1 MVLTPLQRR
10 QLQVFQ
16 DELVQEALNARL
28 TAALQRRVSL
38 SQGKL
43 SSCYTPELEELEEI
57 LDRYTPR

>member
-16 DELVQEALNARL
+16 DELVQETLNARL
-28 TAALQRRVSL
+28 TAALQRWVSL